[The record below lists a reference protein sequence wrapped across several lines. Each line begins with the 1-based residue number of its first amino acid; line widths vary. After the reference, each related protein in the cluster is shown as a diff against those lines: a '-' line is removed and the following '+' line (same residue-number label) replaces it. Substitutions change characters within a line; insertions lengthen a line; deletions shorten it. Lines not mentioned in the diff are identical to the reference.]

1 MAAAVE
7 LWELWTKRT
16 LAIQCTSKTFW
27 YRATNYAVRKHWR
40 VTSKDPMT
48 LVLCSNRLIVK
59 PCEAK
64 MPVPGADFCIWSRRV
79 RRFGKEDQGRRC
91 GSSAVC
97 PAGWCEST
105 KCASPMEG
113 LCVTELVRKGAECLP
128 LETCDNPKFAWQTS
142 FIYLAPGL
150 RHILTLR
157 LHPCVFSFLQA
168 ALTGA
173 SAWILEETTG
183 SMLAWNIQSE
193 IIYLKDLTIGPHCTA
208 ASHLDISQSP
218 TRWRRSMATRSKPKE
233 RQQMSSVVNNP
244 WPCKYIFKKTVVI
257 ILVIISN

>member
-1 MAAAVE
+1 M
-7 LWELWTKRT
+7 
-16 LAIQCTSKTFW
+16 
-27 YRATNYAVRKHWR
+27 HWR

-64 MPVPGADFCIWSRRV
+64 NASSRCWFLHLITKSATLWQRRSRPQMWIQRSVSCGVVWVDEVCFTHGRFVCYGVGAK
-79 RRFGKEDQGRRC
+79 G
-91 GSSAVC
+91 
-97 PAGWCEST
+97 CEMFATCNLWQS
-105 KCASPMEG
+105 KM
-113 LCVTELVRKGAECLP
+113 CLA
-128 LETCDNPKFAWQTS
+128 NKF
-142 FIYLAPGL
+142 YLAPGL

-193 IIYLKDLTIGPHCTA
+193 IIYYKYLKGLTIGPHCTA

-218 TRWRRSMATRSKPKE
+218 TRWRRSTATRSKPKE

-244 WPCKYIFKKTVVI
+244 WTCKYINKK
-257 ILVIISN
+257 LW